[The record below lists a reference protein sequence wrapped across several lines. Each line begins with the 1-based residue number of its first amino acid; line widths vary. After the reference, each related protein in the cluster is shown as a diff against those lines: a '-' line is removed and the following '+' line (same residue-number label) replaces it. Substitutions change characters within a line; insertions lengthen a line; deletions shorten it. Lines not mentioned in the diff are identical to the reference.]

1 MSRFEGW
8 LADSGFGITVKQF
21 PQGTRTA
28 ADAARAVGCELG
40 QIVKSLVFTA
50 GGRAVVALVSGPNRL
65 DERKLG
71 AVAREPV
78 GKADAEAAPAAPGY
92 ATRCGPPVR
101 HAD

>member
-1 MSRFEGW
+1 MSRFEAW
-8 LADSGFGITVKQF
+8 LAESGSGLAVKQF

-71 AVAREPV
+71 AVPGEPV
-78 GKADAEAAPAAPGY
+78 GNADAEPARA
-92 ATRCGPPVR
+92 ATRYAIRGVAPSG
-101 HAD
+101 HA